1 MMPQSEHVKRPM
13 NAFMVWSRMRRKRIS
28 QDNPRLHNSE
38 ISKLLGV
45 EWKLLSESEKRPFI
59 DEAKR
64 LRTQHMLEHP
74 DYKYRPRRK
83 PKEMIKNFNP
93 NYADPQNSLNR
104 NFYQQN
110 ENLCTL
116 PYQPLEPPKLNI
128 AHQPYTLSLT
138 IPPPERISL
147 TYQETV
153 KPPEQ
158 RIQIS
163 EDYQA
168 FEINNNH
175 QKEYM
180 SSLPPLPPYTSLQ
193 GSIHHNSLLRA
204 ASIYAYHDLASS
216 NTLPLYFPH
225 I

>member
-1 MMPQSEHVKRPM
+1 MPQSEHVKRPM
-13 NAFMVWSRMRRKRIS
+13 NAFMVWSRMRRKKIS

-64 LRTQHMLEHP
+64 IRTQHMLEHP

-83 PKEMIKNFNP
+83 PKELVKNFVS
-93 NYADPQNSLNR
+93 NYAEQNILNR
-104 NFYQQN
+104 NIYGQN
-110 ENLCTL
+110 ENCTML
-116 PYQPLEPPKLNI
+116 YNTTESKLNL
-128 AHQPYTLSLT
+128 AHQPYALSLSLPT
-138 IPPPERISL
+138 PERIPL
-147 TYQETV
+147 TYPDSV
-153 KPPEQ
+153 KSEQ
-158 RIQIS
+158 RLLQDEYS
-163 EDYQA
+163 SVMD
-168 FEINNNH
+168 INSHH
-175 QKEYM
+175 QREFGP
-180 SSLPPLPPYTSLQ
+180 SLPSLPPYNSLQ

-216 NTLPLYFPH
+216 NNLPLYFPH